1 MYPSI
6 TVDDYDNLV
15 AEAESY
21 ANETENLTR
30 KYDKILAKDPLKAV
44 TEYEELLDKR
54 SKRTDELID
63 KLLFYQ
69 SHPDYI
75 TG

>member
-6 TVDDYDNLV
+6 TANDYDKLV
-15 AEAESY
+15 TEAKSY

-30 KYDKILAKDPLKAV
+30 KYNKILAQDPLKAV

-75 TG
+75 TD